1 MHLSYISPTAVANL
15 RSGSSQ
21 KWSYPQCLVVE
32 SPAKP
37 PYCQKSHTNVHARIS
52 KCDHLK
58 HVTLQLKCLIQVI
71 ASWQSQKDETFKA
84 KFHKKGFSLLDYSN
98 PSKEKKNQLAIP
110 IMHVTNKQKFMSQIF
125 QMKRTNKICSYSTD

>member
-37 PYCQKSHTNVHARIS
+37 PYYQKSHTNVHARIS

-98 PSKEKKNQLAIP
+98 PSKGKKKSTCHTYYACYKQAKILVSNFSNEK
-110 IMHVTNKQKFMSQIF
+110 NK
-125 QMKRTNKICSYSTD
+125 